1 MGFGEDEESIA
12 HLVLYADSFLYY
24 NHYQHQGFAIVAD
37 AILGIGTGLL

>member
-1 MGFGEDEESIA
+1 MKSQLLN
-12 HLVLYADSFLYY
+12 LVLYADSFLYY